1 MKITN
6 LNHRE
11 AYELLP
17 DTKIEVERTNP
28 FFNDYTEQ
36 TVPVNIPASPRNCRL
51 LGFPDLFGGRAKMIN
66 SDVSIQDG
74 EFHAQCRQAVLSATR
89 KGTIQTSFYIN
100 DGSFYS
106 RLQNIK
112 LKDVFTLPEDTIT
125 FNTIN
130 EAITFCANLRSDAD
144 QRFSIFPV
152 LVTDDSGEDDGFN
165 YKIVNA
171 FGSSAQLTSQ
181 TYMFNPDAESGQFYN
196 AAWRTEIVDGMPI
209 TLEPGYYISPF
220 IRAYYVLE
228 RVFSHFGYTLTQ
240 NFFQITEPF
249 SSMVLLNNVIDT
261 IVNKKIIVQDLVP
274 DVSVADMLALFRKK
288 FCCEFAVDE
297 AQRTVSVVFL
307 KDIIDATPEA
317 DLTARMT
324 EEPTI
329 SYKAAKEYG
338 RVVLKAEKT
347 LESEAED
354 TYDDI
359 KEMTKA
365 SPTAYFDEETGCF
378 YKDGWSGEN
387 RVAVKIGEASQ
398 PYDTGESSLEPKEIK
413 IPECIPEFRML
424 SFVYDYND
432 AKKTIDLGRFLYVGD
447 YRTVNSKMV
456 LAFSDGEEET
466 EDAVKTM
473 PMLAFCATIDG
484 RAAGT
489 ITPYAYS
496 YIRLGDTY
504 NVSEVQVYRGVRR
517 FCFNSLVYN
526 GGSGI
531 FERFYRPYDL
541 LLRNSLQEM
550 KVKLLLSQSE
560 KQNLSAYGKVVIRG
574 VEFFPN
580 KLKFTLG
587 GKDEPLSSELLTVG
601 LYHDENGNTDS
612 APTVTGMLPI
622 MASSYKW
629 VGRMTTE
636 ILDPADYQSH
646 VNNRDATFK
655 VIYPPMPGPEWVG
668 QRWGEQ
674 VSYINTGGPWA
685 MFNIGNVKITVWLE
699 CVLK

>member
-28 FFNDYTEQ
+28 FFNDYAEQ

-51 LGFPDLFGGRAKMIN
+51 LGFPDLFGGRVKLVS

-74 EFHAQCRQAVLSATR
+74 EFYAQCRQAVLSATR
-89 KGTIQTSFYIN
+89 RGTIQTSFYIN

-125 FNTIN
+125 FGTIN
-130 EAITFCANLRSDAD
+130 EAITFCTNLRSNSDS
-144 QRFSIFPV
+144 RFSIFPI

-171 FGSSAQLTSQ
+171 CGSSVRLTDL
-181 TYMFNPDAESGQFYN
+181 TYMFNPDATSGRFYN
-196 AAWRTEIVDGMPI
+196 VVWRTETVDGMPI

-220 IRAYYVLE
+220 IRACYVLE
-228 RVFSHFGYTLTQ
+228 RVFAHFGYTLAS
-240 NFFQITEPF
+240 NFFQSTSPF
-249 SSMVLLNNVIDT
+249 STMVLLNNIIDT

-274 DVSVADMLALFRKK
+274 DVSVADMLSLFRKK
-288 FCCEFAVDE
+288 FCCEFAVNE

-307 KDIIDATPEA
+307 KDIIEATPDA
-317 DLTARMT
+317 DLTSRMT

-329 SYKAAKEYG
+329 SYKASKEYG
-338 RVVLKAEKT
+338 RIVLKADKT
-347 LESEAED
+347 LDAETED

-359 KEMTKA
+359 EEMLKV

-378 YKDGWSGEN
+378 LKDGWSGEN

-398 PYDTGESSLEPKEIK
+398 PYDTGESRLESKEIK

-424 SFVYDYND
+424 SFTYDFGED
-432 AKKTIDLGRFLYVGD
+432 KKTIDLGRFLYVGA

-456 LAFSDGEEET
+456 LAFSDGQEET
-466 EDAVKTM
+466 EDSAKIM
-473 PMLAFCATIDG
+473 PMMAFCISNNG
-484 RAAGT
+484 RATGT
-489 ITPYAYS
+489 ITPWAYGP
-496 YIRLGDTY
+496 IALGATY
-504 NVSEVQVYRGVRR
+504 NVSEVQVNRSLTR
-517 FCFNSLVYN
+517 FCNYSLVYN

-531 FERFYRPYDL
+531 FERFYRDYDL
-541 LLRNSLQEM
+541 LLRNSLQET

-580 KLKFTLG
+580 RLKFTLG
-587 GKDEPLSSELLTVG
+587 GKDEPLDSELLTVG

-612 APTVTGMLPI
+612 APTVTSMLPI
-622 MASSYKW
+622 MASAYKW
-629 VGRMTTE
+629 VARSTREYTDEWQSGEE
-636 ILDPADYQSH
+636 IG
-646 VNNRDATFK
+646 DATFK

-668 QRWGEQ
+668 QRWGERAA
-674 VSYINTGGPWA
+674 YIREGSPLFYLLGLTNA
-685 MFNIGNVKITVWLE
+685 KLTVWLE
-699 CVLK
+699 CVPK

>member
-28 FFNDYTEQ
+28 FFNDYAEQ

-51 LGFPDLFGGRAKMIN
+51 LGFPDLFGGRVKLIS

-89 KGTIQTSFYIN
+89 RGTIQTTFYIN

-125 FNTIN
+125 FGTIT
-130 EAITFCANLRSDAD
+130 EAITFCKNLRSNTDS
-144 QRFSIFPV
+144 RFSIFPI

-171 FGSSAQLTSQ
+171 YGNSVRLTDQ
-181 TYMFNPDAESGQFYN
+181 TYMFNPDMASARFYN
-196 AAWRTEIVDGMPI
+196 EVWRTETVDGMPI

-220 IRAYYVLE
+220 IRACYVLE
-228 RVFSHFGYTLTQ
+228 RIFTHFGYTLTR
-240 NFFQITEPF
+240 NFFTSTSPF
-249 SSMVLLNNVIDT
+249 STMVLLNNVIDT

-297 AQRTVSVVFL
+297 AQRSVSVVFL
-307 KDIIDATPEA
+307 KDIIDATPET
-317 DLTARMT
+317 DLTDRMT

-338 RVVLKAEKT
+338 RIVLKADKT
-347 LESEAED
+347 LDSEAED
-354 TYDDI
+354 SYDDI
-359 KEMTKA
+359 KEMVKA
-365 SPTAYFDEETGCF
+365 SPTAYFDEVTGCF
-378 YKDGWSGEN
+378 FKDGWSGEN
-387 RVAVKIGEASQ
+387 RVGVKIGEASQ
-398 PYDTGESSLEPKEIK
+398 SYDTGEGSLEAKEIK

-424 SFVYDYND
+424 SFTYDFGED
-432 AKKTIDLGRFLYVGD
+432 KKTIDLGRFLYVGA

-456 LAFSDGEEET
+456 LASSDGQEET
-466 EDAVKTM
+466 EDAAKTM
-473 PMLAFCATIDG
+473 PMMAFCVSNSG
-484 RAAGT
+484 RATGT
-489 ITPYAYS
+489 ITPWAHGA
-496 YIRLGDTY
+496 ITLGATY
-504 NVSEVQVYRGVRR
+504 NVEEVQVNRSLTR
-517 FCFNSLVYN
+517 FCNYSLVYN

-541 LLRNSLQEM
+541 LQRNSLQEM

-560 KQNLSAYGKVVIRG
+560 KQNLPAYGKVIIRG

-580 KLKFTLG
+580 KLKFTIG
-587 GKDEPLSSELLTVG
+587 GKDEPLDSELLTVG
-601 LYHDENGNTDS
+601 LYHDENGDIDS
-612 APTVTGMLPI
+612 APTVTAMLPI
-622 MASSYKW
+622 MASAYKW
-629 VGRMTTE
+629 VARSTREPTNDWQVLEE
-636 ILDPADYQSH
+636 IE
-646 VNNRDATFK
+646 DATFK

-668 QRWGEQ
+668 QRWGERSTY
-674 VSYINTGGPWA
+674 VSDGSVMATWFGIA
-685 MFNIGNVKITVWLE
+685 NVKVTVWLE
-699 CVLK
+699 CVHK